1 MAEQRRTYPAFP
13 IPAVGAIALS
23 EGRVLLI
30 QRGKPPAQG
39 QWTLPGGAIEVGESP
54 EEALIRE
61 IQEECQ
67 LEIRPLR
74 VAEIVNRVV
83 RDDAGKVLYHYLII
97 DYLVTC
103 RDSRPWRELAI
114 APTSD
119 AADARWVRLDELEQ
133 YDLTEGVADVIR
145 CAADMSSLNI
155 QQTEGRET

>member
-1 MAEQRRTYPAFP
+1 MAERTRTYPAFP

-67 LEIRPLR
+67 LEIRPVR
-74 VAEIVNRVV
+74 VAEIVSRVI

-97 DYLVTC
+97 DYLVEC
-103 RDSRPWRELAI
+103 RDCAI

-119 AADARWVRLDELEQ
+119 AADARWVRLEELEH

-145 CAADMSSLNI
+145 RAATM
-155 QQTEGRET
+155 